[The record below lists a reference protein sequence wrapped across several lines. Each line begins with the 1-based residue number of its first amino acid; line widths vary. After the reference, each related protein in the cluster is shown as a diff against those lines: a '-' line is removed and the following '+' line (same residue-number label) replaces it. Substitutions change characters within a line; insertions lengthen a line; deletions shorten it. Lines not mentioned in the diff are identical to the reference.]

1 MTILFK
7 SALTILVVACL
18 AHAQEEQVRLSP
30 AEINKLASTGAGAG
44 TSGVS
49 GIQTRT
55 LKGDA
60 KKPGIYTIQLT
71 IPSNVRIEAH
81 THPDDRVA
89 TVISGTWYIGYGS
102 KFDEAKLKPLTAGS
116 FYTEPPGVEHF
127 AKTGSDSVVLQI
139 TGNGPT
145 GTEYVETAANTV
157 AAKTN
162 YESLFANVNGIRL
175 HYLKSG
181 NGKTPLVLIHGFGD
195 DARMWAPLFADFAN
209 DYTII
214 APDLRGLGQSSREKT
229 GYDKK
234 TAAVDIHE
242 LVKSLG
248 YKEIDLVGHDIGLMV
263 AYAYAA
269 QFPSEVKKLALMDAP
284 IPGVG
289 DIWEKVYTNPALW
302 HFHFVNSPTAL
313 ELVTGRERVFLEHV
327 WQSFGGDLA
336 KFKEEEKRMYAQSY
350 AQAGVMRDAF
360 EYFKAFEPQDAADN
374 RNFAKKKL
382 PMPLLVIE
390 GEKGMNGVLAI
401 QAALISDHVKAI
413 KFPSGHWL
421 MEEKPSEVSA
431 ALKDFFAN
439 RSP

>member
-1 MTILFK
+1 MKTLFITT
-7 SALTILVVACL
+7 LIMVAVPSVI
-18 AHAQEEQVRLSP
+18 HAQEP
-30 AEINKLASTGAGAG
+30 
-44 TSGVS
+44 
-49 GIQTRT
+49 TRT
-55 LKGDA
+55 KYD
-60 KKPGIYTIQLT
+60 
-71 IPSNVRIEAH
+71 EA
-81 THPDDRVA
+81 VA
-89 TVISGTWYIGYGS
+89 TSV
-102 KFDEAKLKPLTAGS
+102 EARP
-116 FYTEPPGVEHF
+116 
-127 AKTGSDSVVLQI
+127 
-139 TGNGPT
+139 
-145 GTEYVETAANTV
+145 
-157 AAKTN
+157 N
-162 YESLFANVNGIRL
+162 YDSLFANVNGVRI

-181 NGKTPLVLIHGFGD
+181 SGKTPLVLIHGFGD
-195 DARMWAPLFADFAN
+195 DARMWIPLFADLGT

-248 YKEIDLVGHDIGLMV
+248 YKDIYLVGHDIGLMV

-269 QFPSEVKKLALMDAP
+269 QFAAEVKKLALLDAP
-284 IPGVG
+284 IPGIG

-302 HFHFVNSPTAL
+302 HFHFGSSPIAL
-313 ELVTGRERVFLEHV
+313 ELVKGRERIYLEHV

-336 KFKEEEKRMYAQSY
+336 KFRDEEKRMYAQSY
-350 AQAGVMRDAF
+350 AQSGVMRDAF

-374 RNFAKKKL
+374 RNFAKAKL

-421 MEEKPSEVSA
+421 MEEKPVETSA
-431 ALKDFFAN
+431 ALKDFFRN
-439 RSP
+439 

>member
-1 MTILFK
+1 MKILFTT
-7 SALTILVVACL
+7 ALIIAAATSLV
-18 AHAQEEQVRLSP
+18 HAQEELRLAPSD
-30 AEINKLASTGAGAG
+30 INELTSVNAGAG

-60 KKPGIYTIQLT
+60 TKSGIYTIQLT
-71 IPSNVRIEAH
+71 IPANVRIQAH

-89 TVISGTWYIGYGS
+89 TVISGTWYIGYGA
-102 KFDEAKLKPLTAGS
+102 KFDDAELKPLTAGS
-116 FYTEPPGVEHF
+116 FYTEPPSVAHF
-127 AKTGSDSVVLQI
+127 AKTGNEPVVLQI

-145 GTEYVETAANTV
+145 GTEYVEAGSASV
-157 AAKTN
+157 PAKPN
-162 YESLFANVNGIRL
+162 YDSLFANVNGVRI

-181 NGKTPLVLIHGFGD
+181 SGKTPLVLIHGFGD
-195 DARMWAPLFADFAN
+195 DARMWLPLFADFGK

-248 YKEIDLVGHDIGLMV
+248 YKDIYLVGHDIGMMV

-269 QFPSEVKKLALMDAP
+269 QFPAEVKKLALLDAP

-289 DIWEKVYTNPALW
+289 DVWEKIYTTPALW
-302 HFHFVNSPTAL
+302 HFHFVNSPIAL
-313 ELVTGRERVFLEHV
+313 ELVNGRERIFLEHV
-327 WQSFGGDLA
+327 WQSFGGDLS
-336 KFKEEEKRMYAQSY
+336 KFGEEEKRMYAQGYS
-350 AQAGVMRDAF
+350 QPGVMRDAF
-360 EYFKAFEPQDAADN
+360 EYFKAFEPTDAADN
-374 RNFAKKKL
+374 RNFARTKL

-390 GEKGMNGVLAI
+390 GEKGMNGLLAI
-401 QAALISDHVKAI
+401 QAALISDHLKAI

-421 MEEKPSEVSA
+421 MEEKPAETSA
-431 ALKDFFAN
+431 ALKDFFGN
-439 RSP
+439 

>member
-1 MTILFK
+1 MNIRF
-7 SALTILVVACL
+7 SVALIIIGASSLIQ
-18 AHAQEEQVRLSP
+18 AQEGQVRLSP
-30 AEINKLASTGAGAG
+30 SEINALASVNAGAG

-60 KKPGIYTIQLT
+60 SKPGSYTIQLT
-71 IPSNVRIEAH
+71 IPANVRIQAH

-89 TVISGTWYIGYGS
+89 TVISGVWYIGYGES
-102 KFDEAKLKPLTAGS
+102 FDESKLRPLTAGS
-116 FYTEPPGVEHF
+116 FYTEPPGVGHF
-127 AKTGSDSVVLQI
+127 AKTGNEPVLLQI

-145 GTEYVETAANTV
+145 GTEYVEAGATSAAT
-157 AAKTN
+157 KTN
-162 YESLFANVNGIRL
+162 YDSLFANVNGVRL

-181 NGKTPLVLIHGFGD
+181 SGKTPLVLIHGFGD
-195 DARMWAPLFADFAN
+195 DARMWLPLFADFGK
-209 DYTII
+209 DYTMI
-214 APDLRGLGQSSREKT
+214 APDLRGLGQSSREKG

-248 YKEIDLVGHDIGLMV
+248 YKDIYLVGHDIGMMV

-269 QFPSEVKKLALMDAP
+269 QFPAEVKKLALLDAP

-289 DIWEKVYTNPALW
+289 DVWEKIYTTPALW
-302 HFHFVNSPTAL
+302 HFHFVNSPIAL
-313 ELVTGRERVFLEHV
+313 ELVNGRERVFLEHV

-336 KFKEEEKRMYAQSY
+336 KFSEKEKRMYAQNY
-350 AQAGVMRDAF
+350 AQPGVMRDAF
-360 EYFKAFEPQDAADN
+360 EYFKAFEPHDAADN
-374 RNFAKKKL
+374 RNFARTKL

-421 MEEKPSEVSA
+421 MEEKPIETSA
-431 ALKDFFAN
+431 ALKDFFRN
-439 RSP
+439 